1 MSIFGVRFAYE
12 RLVRSSKTSR
22 LDSEDGLID
31 NFGRVKDATTTRVS
45 ALPHH
50 SSSPPSIDALSI
62 TIRKSIAPPDYFA
75 ATSTTTTLRSAGFSA
90 RIASPVGFIFF
101 GWDLLGRLIGSK
113 RQRGA
118 YLASTL
124 FKSILRTFYCT
135 VVLTANGTQLPTTTT
150 PRLSSGI
157 GVNAHGNGIDR

>member
-31 NFGRVKDATTTRVS
+31 NFGRVKGEGQPGLS
-45 ALPHH
+45 SLPHP
-50 SSSPPSIDALSI
+50 SSLPPSIDALSI
-62 TIRKSIAPPDYFA
+62 TTRKSIAPPDYFA

-101 GWDLLGRLIGSK
+101 GWDLLGRLIK
-113 RQRGA
+113 
-118 YLASTL
+118 ASTGGVPGIHL
-124 FKSILRTFYCT
+124 VQVNSPNALLHST
-135 VVLTANGTQLPTTTT
+135 VVLTPNGTQLPTTTT
-150 PRLSSGI
+150 PRLSSAI